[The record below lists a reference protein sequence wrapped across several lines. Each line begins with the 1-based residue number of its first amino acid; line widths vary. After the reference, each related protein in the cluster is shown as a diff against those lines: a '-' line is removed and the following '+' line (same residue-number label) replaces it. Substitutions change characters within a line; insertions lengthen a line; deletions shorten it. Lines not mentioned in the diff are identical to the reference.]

1 MSIHPEQQYLDLG
14 KDLIEN
20 GIYNKDLGSGD
31 VTYSFFGR
39 QFRFEFEDGFP
50 LLTTKKVY
58 WK

>member
-14 KDLIEN
+14 RELMES
-20 GIYNKDLGSGD
+20 GIRNVDLGSGD
-31 VTYSFFGR
+31 VTNSFFGR
-39 QFRFEFEDGFP
+39 QFRFDFTDGFP